1 VQKAELRDSGAVLAT
16 ALDETAELARDV
28 HRAVA
33 GRLFGL
39 LGRVGAPVRAVHD
52 SIAAVAYGST
62 RIGVKYLPNLAG
74 QVAAAV
80 REPSAESANDSPR
93 GHFVLSALSGW
104 AGDRF
109 VAEEICLAPVMSVR
123 THGGRLRQR
132 PVNVVHDLGGE
143 ATGRLV
149 VFVHGL
155 CENERFWWYGA
166 ERNYGDRD
174 VTYGSRL
181 RSDRGW
187 TPLYLHY
194 NTGLHVSENGRLV
207 AGYLESLVQAWP
219 VPVTEIALV
228 GHSMGGLVVRS
239 AAHQAKDRELA
250 WTQPLRHIVGLGTP
264 HTGAPLERA
273 TNAGMH
279 LLATLPE
286 TRPFATYFNRRS
298 VGIKDL
304 RYGSVIED
312 DWRDFDPDERLVDR
326 VSPASL
332 LDGVAYSMAS
342 ATLSKNPT
350 GAFAHDL
357 LVQHV
362 SAHGTGP
369 KRRIE
374 FDVDRLF
381 HLGGRTHF
389 HLLDDPLIYE
399 QLRSWLQGADGAAP
413 PSAEDTV

>member
-1 VQKAELRDSGAVLAT
+1 MQSAEIRDSGAVLGT
-16 ALDETAELARDV
+16 ALDETAELVRDV

-39 LGRVGAPVRAVHD
+39 LGKVGAPIRVLHD
-52 SIAAVAYGST
+52 SITTVAYGGT
-62 RIGVKYLPNLAG
+62 RLGVKYLPTAAG
-74 QVAAAV
+74 AIAAA
-80 REPSAESANDSPR
+80 RHTPAAESANESPR

-109 VAEEICLAPVMSVR
+109 VAENVSLAPVMSLR
-123 THGGRLRQR
+123 THGGRLRER
-132 PVNVVHDLGGE
+132 PVNVVHDVGDS
-143 ATGRLV
+143 ATGRIV
-149 VFVHGL
+149 VFAHGL

-181 RSDRGW
+181 RAEQGW

-194 NTGLHVSENGRLV
+194 NTGLHISENGRLL
-207 AGYLESLVQAWP
+207 AGYLESLVAAWP
-219 VPVTEIALV
+219 VPVREVALV
-228 GHSMGGLVVRS
+228 GHSMGGLIVRS
-239 AAHQAKDRELA
+239 AAHQADEHGLEWVK
-250 WTQPLRHIVGLGTP
+250 PLRHIVGLGTP

-279 LLATLPE
+279 LLAKLPE
-286 TRPFATYFNRRS
+286 TRPFATYFNKRS

-326 VSPASL
+326 VTPASL
-332 LDGVAYSMAS
+332 LPGVAYSMAS
-342 ATLSKNPT
+342 ATLSRNPT
-350 GAFAHDL
+350 GPFAHDL

-369 KRRIE
+369 KRRIDFE
-374 FDVDRLF
+374 VDRLF
-381 HLGGRTHF
+381 HMGGKTHF
-389 HLLDDPLIYE
+389 HLLDDPAVYE
-399 QLRSWLQGADGAAP
+399 QLRGWLQGEDGAAP
-413 PSAEDTV
+413 PTAADTI

>member
-1 VQKAELRDSGAVLAT
+1 MQAAEIRDSGAVLGT

-39 LGRVGAPVRAVHD
+39 LGKVGAPVRIMHD
-52 SIAAVAYGST
+52 SIAGVAYTSA
-62 RIGVKYLPNLAG
+62 RLGVKYLPSAAG
-74 QVAAAV
+74 AIAAT
-80 REPSAESANDSPR
+80 RSLPSAESASENPR
-93 GHFVLSALSGW
+93 GHFVLNALSGW

-109 VAEEICLAPVMSVR
+109 AAENISLAPVMSLR
-123 THGGRLRQR
+123 THEGRLRAR
-132 PVNVVHDLGGE
+132 PVNVVHDLGDS
-143 ATGRLV
+143 ATGRII
-149 VFVHGL
+149 VFAHGL

-166 ERNYGDRD
+166 QRNYGDRD

-181 RSDRGW
+181 RAEQDW
-187 TPLYLHY
+187 TPLYLNY
-194 NTGLHVSENGRLV
+194 NTGLHVSENGRLL
-207 AGYLESLVQAWP
+207 AGYLETLVAAWP
-219 VPVTEIALV
+219 VPVREIALV
-228 GHSMGGLVVRS
+228 GHSMGGLIVRS
-239 AAHQAKDRELA
+239 AAHQAAERDLDWAK
-250 WTQPLRHIVGLGTP
+250 PLRHIVGLGTP

-279 LLATLPE
+279 LLAKLPE
-286 TRPFATYFNRRS
+286 TRPFATYFNKRS

-326 VSPASL
+326 VTPATL
-332 LDGVAYSMAS
+332 LPGVAYSMAS

-350 GAFAHDL
+350 GPFAHDL

-369 KRRIE
+369 KRRIDFE
-374 FDVDRLF
+374 VDRLF
-381 HLGGRTHF
+381 HLGGKTHF
-389 HLLDDPLIYE
+389 HLLDDPKIYE
-399 QLRSWLQGADGAAP
+399 QLRSWLRGADGAAP
-413 PSAEDTV
+413 PTAADTV